1 MTDKPVIVAEHLT
14 KVYRLYARPQERILD
29 ILGVRKG
36 RDFTE
41 HYALDDLTL
50 SIKGGERVGLIGRN
64 GAGKSTFLK
73 IVSGVTTPTSGSL
86 HVEGS
91 ARALLEIGT
100 GFHPE
105 FTGRENA
112 KAYLAQ
118 LGVSGREATTTIN
131 EIIDFAELEEY
142 IDQPLKTYSTGMKVR
157 LMFSTSTVMAPEL
170 LILDEV
176 LGVGDAYF
184 SKKSFDRIN
193 EMCFRG
199 GTTLLLVSHDIYTAG
214 RICDRMVW
222 LEKGRILFDG
232 DPKDAIKAYEGSIRQ
247 QEEARLRHK
256 SLRALE
262 RADQTAA
269 ERAGTDGQSDTSI
282 HLEVTVPPDH
292 ALEQPIWFSAVRLLK
307 GNGELAALPVTV
319 DNPEGASTLDKEG
332 SRWGPVT
339 EWTGISA
346 RPMQEFG
353 SPFRKVGGLFTL
365 SERVKDDVLQDMIVE
380 LAWGAEEQTELMV
393 TCRTGDRIV
402 LQQLVT
408 VGGEGWQVT
417 RLSFAEP
424 IISPEFGR
432 GGSALFGT
440 GAVHIRDVELRDGS
454 GNEAFSFW
462 HGEEFHLS
470 FGYEI
475 RDPALDEH
483 CDIVVAILRGGV
495 DTACRLFTRSL
506 WLSYSETPTG
516 RIEVGLEKLLLGS
529 GEYSISVLIAREG
542 YFEQQGHLF
551 YSINPDVHVSI
562 RDMVDFSVR
571 ATGILADGTSW
582 VADAVWELLPGGS
595 SPASQPVSAKRNT
608 PIEASDE

>member
-1 MTDKPVIVAEHLT
+1 MTEKPVIVAEHLT
-14 KVYRLYARPQERILD
+14 KVYRLYQRPQERILD

-41 HYALDDLTL
+41 HYALDDLSM
-50 SIKGGERVGLIGRN
+50 SINGGERVGLIGRN

-118 LGVSGREATTTIN
+118 LGVSGREAATTID

-247 QEEARLRHK
+247 QEEARLRTK

-262 RADQTAA
+262 DVDRLPGKRTGATV
-269 ERAGTDGQSDTSI
+269 RSDTAI
-282 HLEVTVPPDH
+282 HFEVAITPNRDFVSPV
-292 ALEQPIWFSAVRLLK
+292 WFGGVRLLR
-307 GNGELAALPVTV
+307 NNLELAVLPVTSE
-319 DNPEGASTLDKEG
+319 DGEGESVLEEEA
-332 SRWGPVT
+332 SRWGQVGD
-339 EWTGISA
+339 WNDVRA
-346 RPMQEFG
+346 RPMLEFG
-353 SPFRKVGGLFTL
+353 SPFGKVGGLLIVPESL
-365 SERVKDDVLQDMIVE
+365 SGDALDDIVLE
-380 LAWGAEEQTELMV
+380 LAWGADETTELMV
-393 TCRTGDRIV
+393 SCRFGDRIV
-402 LQQLVT
+402 LQQLAM
-408 VGGEGWQVT
+408 VGGEGWQLT

-424 IISPEFGR
+424 VALPQFGGQR
-432 GGSALFGT
+432 
-440 GAVHIRDVELRDGS
+440 
-454 GNEAFSFW
+454 
-462 HGEEFHLS
+462 
-470 FGYEI
+470 
-475 RDPALDEH
+475 
-483 CDIVVAILRGGV
+483 
-495 DTACRLFTRSL
+495 
-506 WLSYSETPTG
+506 
-516 RIEVGLEKLLLGS
+516 
-529 GEYSISVLIAREG
+529 
-542 YFEQQGHLF
+542 
-551 YSINPDVHVSI
+551 
-562 RDMVDFSVR
+562 
-571 ATGILADGTSW
+571 
-582 VADAVWELLPGGS
+582 
-595 SPASQPVSAKRNT
+595 
-608 PIEASDE
+608 